1 MPAMHAKTPLLI
13 VANARHS
20 PSYGCA
26 LRLDQLRFDAP
37 FGHWQKTPSL

>member
-1 MPAMHAKTPLLI
+1 MPALRAKTPLLV
-13 VANARHS
+13 VANTRRS

-37 FGHWQKTPSL
+37 FGLGQKTLSL